1 MTGKVWLV
9 GAGPGDPGLL
19 TLKAKKILES
29 ADLVVHD
36 RLVSEDLLL
45 GLSPGIRLIDVGKSS
60 GNHPVPQEEIH
71 RILIA
76 EAGAGKKVV
85 RLKGGD
91 PFIFGR
97 GGEEILALEKAG
109 IPWEMVPGLS
119 SALAVPALAGIP
131 LTHRGFSSG
140 LHIITWR
147 GRDGAAPGPEL
158 LRSLARAGGTLVIL
172 MGGAALAAIGT
183 ELVKAGFAPETP
195 AAVIENGS
203 ARNQKVRRLRLEEL
217 GTPAVPTPS
226 PVTQNARFPPTLVV
240 VGAVCGMAAQRVKTS
255 AGNMPLKGLRI
266 VITRPDPKNAD
277 ACGRIGELGGK
288 AIPFPCIKIL
298 PSPETRPE
306 NFREAGKARWIVF
319 TSASG
324 VDIFFERCRNAGVDF
339 RVFGSCRFAVIG
351 PATAGALIRR
361 GFIPDYTP
369 PAYNSARLARGL
381 AEKIAAENADT
392 PAADDG
398 KGGCVSGSGA
408 PSVLL
413 ARSRLGSPELPRIL
427 EEQGISFREL
437 VLYDVI
443 PAGGNARARKQIEA
457 GNFDLVFLSSPSIVS
472 AFAAAFPG
480 LDPSRIHAVCI
491 GETTA
496 RRAAELGLPS
506 LTADEA
512 SFEGM
517 CRKAASRESFV

>member
-19 TLKAKKILES
+19 TLKAKKILEA

-45 GLSPGIRLIDVGKSS
+45 GLSPGIRLIDVGKSP

-91 PFIFGR
+91 PFVFGR

-109 IPWEMVPGLS
+109 VPWELVPGLS

-131 LTHRGFSSG
+131 LTHRGCSSG

-147 GRDGAAPGPEL
+147 GRDGAAPRPKL
-158 LRSLARAGGTLVIL
+158 LRSLARAEGTLVIL

-195 AAVIENGS
+195 AAIIENGA
-203 ARNQKVRRLRLEEL
+203 ARNQKVRRLRLGEM
-217 GTPAVPTPS
+217 GAPCAPALS
-226 PVTQNARFPPTLVV
+226 PVTQNARFPPTLIV
-240 VGAVCGMAAQRVKTS
+240 VGAVCGIAAQRAEVS
-255 AGNMPLKGLRI
+255 AGSAPLKGLRI
-266 VITRPDPKNAD
+266 VVTRPEPKNAD
-277 ACGRIGELGGK
+277 ACGRIRELGGK

-298 PSPETRPE
+298 PSAELGPE

-324 VDIFFERCRNAGVDF
+324 VDIFFESCRNAGVDF

-361 GFIPDYTP
+361 GFIPDYAP
-369 PAYNSARLARGL
+369 PVYHSASLALGL
-381 AEKIAAENADT
+381 AKKIAAENADT
-392 PAADDG
+392 PSAAG
-398 KGGCVSGSGA
+398 TEARGSGSGVPA
-408 PSVLL
+408 VLL

-427 EEQGISFREL
+427 EERGISFREL

-457 GNFDLVFLSSPSIVS
+457 GDFDLVFLSSPSIVS

-480 LDPSRIHAVCI
+480 LDLSHIHAVCI

-496 RRAAELGLPS
+496 RRAGELGLPF

-517 CRKAASRESFV
+517 CGKAASWERAV